1 MCKYKTPGEPG
12 SRSDYIIMATK
23 AIVLAAG
30 KGTRMMSE
38 ANHMPKVLRQACGKP
53 LLHYVLQALQ
63 FIPVEDTVLV
73 AGYQKELVFEAFPAY
88 PRAVQEPQL
97 GTGHAVMCAREHLE
111 HFDGTV
117 LVCYGDMPL
126 LKQEVYQGLLDFH
139 AKSGASCTMLSGTCE
154 EYLPYGRVLRDENG
168 DFLRIVEDRDCTPEQ
183 KAIRELNVGI
193 YAFDCQQLLESLNS
207 LRNNNAQSEYYL
219 TDVPEILRNKGQRVA
234 VYTAALNE
242 QIIGVNTPEQ
252 LAMTE
257 RFLRGEN

>member
-1 MCKYKTPGEPG
+1 M
-12 SRSDYIIMATK
+12 STK
-23 AIVLAAG
+23 AVVLAAG

-38 ANHMPKVLRQACGKP
+38 TNQLPKVLRQACGKP
-53 LLHYVLQALQ
+53 LLYYVLKALD
-63 FIPVEDTVLV
+63 FIPVEDTILV
-73 AGYQKELVFEAFPAY
+73 GGYMRQLVFDAFPAY
-88 PRAVQEPQL
+88 PNAVQDPQL

-126 LKQEVYQGLLDFH
+126 LKKEIYQGLLDFH
-139 AKSGASCTMLSGTCE
+139 ARTGACCTMLSGTCE

-193 YAFDCQQLLESLNS
+193 YAFDCQSLLGALDRLQNH
-207 LRNNNAQSEYYL
+207 NAQKEYYL
-219 TDVPEILRNKGQRVA
+219 TDVPAILRGDGKRVA

-242 QIIGVNTPEQ
+242 QILGVNTPEQ
-252 LAMTE
+252 LALTE
-257 RFLRGEN
+257 RYLKS

>member
-1 MCKYKTPGEPG
+1 M
-12 SRSDYIIMATK
+12 STK
-23 AIVLAAG
+23 AVVLAAG

-38 ANHMPKVLRQACGKP
+38 TNQLPKVLRQACGKP
-53 LLHYVLQALQ
+53 LLHYVLKALD
-63 FIPVEDTVLV
+63 FIPVEDTILV
-73 AGYQKELVFEAFPAY
+73 GGYMRQLVFDAFPAY
-88 PRAVQEPQL
+88 PNAVQDPQL

-126 LKQEVYQGLLDFH
+126 LKKEIYQGLLDFH
-139 AKSGASCTMLSGTCE
+139 ARTGACCTMLSGTCE

-193 YAFDCQQLLESLNS
+193 YAFDCQSLLGALDRLQNH
-207 LRNNNAQSEYYL
+207 NAQKEYYL
-219 TDVPEILRNKGQRVA
+219 TDVPAILRGDGKRVA

-242 QIIGVNTPEQ
+242 QILGVNTPEQ
-252 LAMTE
+252 LALTE
-257 RFLRGEN
+257 RYLKG